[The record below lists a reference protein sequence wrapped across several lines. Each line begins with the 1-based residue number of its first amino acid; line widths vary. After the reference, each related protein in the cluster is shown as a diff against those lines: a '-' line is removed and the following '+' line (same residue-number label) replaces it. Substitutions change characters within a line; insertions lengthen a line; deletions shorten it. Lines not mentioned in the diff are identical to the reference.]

1 MMTQRAG
8 SRERM
13 EAQEAGDACAH
24 LEDSVTV
31 ERELTQHC
39 KHFILLGIAA
49 FQLTNQ
55 PVKQFLLAIVKT

>member
-1 MMTQRAG
+1 MTQRAG

-39 KHFILLGIAA
+39 K
-49 FQLTNQ
+49 
-55 PVKQFLLAIVKT
+55 AIIF